1 MFKNPGAFAILVGG
15 GIGGAFDITYAI
27 VFSSFRGVSATRVL
41 QSVASGL
48 LGRASYEGGAST
60 AALGLGLH
68 FLIALIWATIFWF
81 ACRRLPFLTQR
92 PVLAGLLYGIVIY
105 AGMNLVVLPLSA
117 MPPRASFPPPVAII
131 TGLAVH
137 MLLIGLP
144 IALAARKATT
154 LAVDKVA
161 TLVAA

>member
-27 VFSSFRGVSATRVL
+27 VFSSFRGVSAERVL
-41 QSVASGL
+41 QSVAGGL
-48 LGRASYEGGAST
+48 LGEASYDGGPGT

-68 FLIALIWATIFWF
+68 FLIALIWASIFWF
-81 ACRRLPFLTQR
+81 ASRRLPFLTQR

-117 MPPRASFPPPVAII
+117 TPPRTSFPPLAAILR
-131 TGLAVH
+131 GLTVH
-137 MLLIGLP
+137 MFLIGVP
-144 IALAARKATT
+144 IALAARKASTF
-154 LAVDKVA
+154 AVRKVA
-161 TLVAA
+161 ALAAA